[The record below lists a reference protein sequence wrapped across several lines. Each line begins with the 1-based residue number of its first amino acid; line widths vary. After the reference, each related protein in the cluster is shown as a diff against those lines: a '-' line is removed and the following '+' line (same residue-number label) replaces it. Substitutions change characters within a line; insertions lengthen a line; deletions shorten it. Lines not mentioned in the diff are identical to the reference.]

1 MTRLSSILVS
11 FWSRTQPFQSS
22 GKVVTTQWRRSCAS
36 MAPAVRV
43 AERSQIQDSDDEIEV
58 KSKQKV
64 ADISPNLT
72 DKFGRHHTYLRISLT
87 ERCNLRCQYCMP
99 SDGVE
104 LTPKQKLLST
114 GEIIK
119 LSELFVKEGIQK
131 IRLTGGEPL
140 VRSDLIE
147 IIGALNDLRP
157 HGLENIAM
165 TTNGITLARKLPQL
179 KANGLDSLNISLDT
193 LIPAKFEFITRRKGW
208 DRVMK
213 GIDTAVELGYGPVK
227 VNCVVMRGVNE
238 EEICDFVALTEN
250 KNVDIR
256 FIEYMPFDGN
266 KWNFKKMVS
275 YNDMLDII
283 KLKWPDIQRIQDRP
297 NDTSKAYKVPGF
309 EGQIGFITSMSEHF
323 CGSCNRLRITADGN
337 LKVCLFGNAEVS
349 LRDMIRSTDDNAEI
363 LDVIGAAVKRKKKQH
378 AGMFDLARMKNRPM
392 ILIGI
397 QQKFYSLPSA
407 KVRIFNIVNHLN
419 QTIKLN
425 CSMMAVRNL
434 HIDKNSAF
442 KYWEKE
448 PADKDDMTEN
458 YWEIKLSEDSSVVK
472 GDNKYTTFIS
482 DHVFNSNDNYSNK
495 QSCDKQLT
503 HVDSSG
509 KAKMV
514 DVGGKNETYRVA
526 MATGTIILGKE
537 AFDLLRDNKIK
548 KGDVL
553 SVANIAGIMGAKR
566 THDLIPLCHNIPLSK
581 VSVDFM
587 LEETTHSVIIT
598 SKVKTYGKTGVEIEA
613 ITAVSIAAVTI
624 YDMCKAITKSMVIND
639 IKLLHKSGGASGDY
653 NSGEN

>member
-1 MTRLSSILVS
+1 
-11 FWSRTQPFQSS
+11 
-22 GKVVTTQWRRSCAS
+22 
-36 MAPAVRV
+36 
-43 AERSQIQDSDDEIEV
+43 
-58 KSKQKV
+58 
-64 ADISPNLT
+64 
-72 DKFGRHHTYLRISLT
+72 
-87 ERCNLRCQYCMP
+87 
-99 SDGVE
+99 
-104 LTPKQKLLST
+104 
-114 GEIIK
+114 
-119 LSELFVKEGIQK
+119 
-131 IRLTGGEPL
+131 
-140 VRSDLIE
+140 
-147 IIGALNDLRP
+147 
-157 HGLENIAM
+157 
-165 TTNGITLARKLPQL
+165 
-179 KANGLDSLNISLDT
+179 
-193 LIPAKFEFITRRKGW
+193 
-208 DRVMK
+208 MK

-238 EEICDFVALTEN
+238 EEICDFVALTEK

-283 KLKWPDIQRIQDRP
+283 KTRWPDIQRIQDRP

-309 EGQIGFITSMSEHF
+309 EGQVGFITSMSEHF
-323 CGSCNRLRITADGN
+323 CGSCNRLRMTADGN
-337 LKVCLFGNAEVS
+337 LKVCLFGNSEVS
-349 LRDMIRSTDDNAEI
+349 LRDMMRSTDNDTEI
-363 LDVIGAAVKRKKKQH
+363 LDVIGAAVQRKKKQH
-378 AGMFDLARMKNRPM
+378 AGMFDLAKMKNRPM
-392 ILIGI
+392 ILIGN
-397 QQKFYSLPSA
+397 QQKFYSLLSA
-407 KVRIFNIVNHLN
+407 KSRIFNIVNHFN
-419 QTIKLN
+419 QTIKPS
-425 CSMMAVRNL
+425 CAMMAVRNL
-434 HIDKNSAF
+434 HVDENSAF

-448 PADKDDMTEN
+448 QADKDDVTEN
-458 YWEIKLSEDSSVVK
+458 YWEIKLSDDSSVVK
-472 GDNKYTTFIS
+472 GDKKSTTFIS

-495 QSCDKQLT
+495 QNCDKQLT

-514 DVGGKNETYRVA
+514 DVGGKNESFRVA

-598 SKVKTYGKTGVEIEA
+598 SEVKTYGKTGVEIEA

-624 YDMCKAITKSMVIND
+624 YDMCKAVTKSMVIND
-639 IKLLHKSGGASGDY
+639 IKLLHKSGGASGHY
-653 NSGEN
+653 NIENK